1 MKKIINYE
9 NEINFKNK
17 IASINSIS
25 IEDNYKI
32 ENNKLFI
39 NFILS
44 GDYKMN
50 ELSVNNES
58 FKYDLPLEYELDD
71 NMDKST
77 ISCEIENFEYNTD
90 EEVLSVVVDYK
101 LNYEEKKEDQIII
114 PSEEEINDIV
124 RDSYEEELILPKEET
139 SNIYEKTEEQ
149 NEIKTEDTEE
159 QNEIKAEDEE
169 VSVLKVHI
177 YKLGE
182 TIESISSLYGVNK
195 DLIKEYNDI
204 SNLEEKDKII
214 VPITNE

>member
-149 NEIKTEDTEE
+149 NEIKTED
-159 QNEIKAEDEE
+159 EE